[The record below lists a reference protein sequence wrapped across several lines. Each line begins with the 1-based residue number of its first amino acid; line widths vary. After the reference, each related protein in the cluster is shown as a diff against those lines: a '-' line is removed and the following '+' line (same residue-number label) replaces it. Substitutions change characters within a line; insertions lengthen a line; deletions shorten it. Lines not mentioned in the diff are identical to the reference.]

1 MENAL
6 WYCFQTKNNQLEITE
21 WRLVNVKRHFRGC
34 NVNAKLHNHGQSY
47 LNRKLAHV
55 KSSELILSLSEGGGG
70 VANPAPIKCRTVD
83 QDRVFQKQEKP
94 MTFKTVV
101 CLGIF
106 HFTCHS
112 EKASSLHL
120 VNSKLWHNRAFL
132 TARLIVAL
140 QKGQDTAGGKKT
152 KENRETPSLEEEVA
166 FYWQQMNFAVICYH
180 KLPGTVKQQS
190 FKYSI
195 FKIYLFI
202 FLHK

>member
-1 MENAL
+1 MPNCTITVNHIWIEN
-6 WYCFQTKNNQLEITE
+6 W
-21 WRLVNVKRHFRGC
+21 LVSKAVSLSC
-34 NVNAKLHNHGQSY
+34 
-47 LNRKLAHV
+47 
-55 KSSELILSLSEGGGG
+55 LSLSEGGGG
-70 VANPAPIKCRTVD
+70 LANPGSRIRPAPIKCRTVD

-132 TARLIVAL
+132 MARLIVAL
-140 QKGQDTAGGKKT
+140 SKGQDTAGEKKT

-166 FYWQQMNFAVICYH
+166 FYRQQMNFAVICYH
-180 KLPGTVKQQS
+180 KLPGTVNQQS

-202 FLHK
+202 YTNKDFGLL